1 MTLRGM
7 AWPAVA
13 LVVLFAVVYALT
25 YPRAGSATGWVLWEK
40 TMKDG
45 GPTVGWTTEWEPLD
59 GFDQLSDCQQSGQEV
74 IEGARA
80 FMSSGGRKLVVVR
93 PDGRSA
99 VYSVAEDGAQRTVD
113 YRLLCFPGPFDA
125 RPSHPRTQ

>member
-1 MTLRGM
+1 MTVPRM
-7 AWPAVA
+7 AWLAVA
-13 LVVLFAVVYALT
+13 LILFVAMLYALKFPKVGNT
-25 YPRAGSATGWVLWEK
+25 SGWVLWEK

-59 GFDQLSDCQQSGQEV
+59 GFDHLSDCQQSGQEV

-80 FMSSGGRKLVVVR
+80 FMSSGGRKLVDVR

-99 VYSVAEDGAQRTVD
+99 VYSDTEDGAQRTVD

-125 RPSHPRTQ
+125 RPNRK